1 MTCWNLN
8 EIKGKCRR
16 PPGYASRAVG
26 DAVINFPAIRRN
38 PYGSAIRLNI
48 KFRCMQS
55 SISSGSS
62 SCRASARFFQFCVL
76 TLILAICTG
85 SIASGATLDGAASDE
100 DSTWYDQA
108 SSRLKLHFFWTS
120 TCPHCQAARPF
131 ITELTERH
139 DWLQIHSAQLDDD
152 SGNVRVYIA
161 LTEQIGENAYSVP
174 AFVFCGRMITG
185 FSSAEETGRL
195 LENQLLDCHNNL
207 EQGDRPWR
215 QATVPAGDA
224 ATTTIPLLGT
234 HDLRS
239 WSLPLV
245 TVVLAALDSFNPCA
259 FFVLLFLLSLLVN
272 AGSRGRMMLVGGIFV
287 LVSGVVYLAFMAAWL
302 NLFLLFGELSWLTLA
317 AGLLAV
323 GFGLINLKDYFFSG
337 QGPSLSIPASA
348 KPGLFARMRALISAD
363 SLPTMIAGTLMLAV
377 LANSYELLCTAG
389 FPMIFTRLL
398 TLNEL
403 STAVYYSYLVLYCAV
418 YIVPLLIIV
427 GLFTRTLGK
436 RKLSAREG
444 RILKL
449 MSGAMMTGLGAIL
462 LIEPLLISNLA
473 VTATLIAGALA
484 FTWLIDHLTPDAPG

>member
-1 MTCWNLN
+1 MQ
-8 EIKGKCRR
+8 
-16 PPGYASRAVG
+16 AQS
-26 DAVINFPAIRRN
+26 AIRKN
-38 PYGSAIRLNI
+38 HYGSAAALNLESQS
-48 KFRCMQS
+48 MQL
-55 SISSGSS
+55 SISSRNSVS
-62 SCRASARFFQFCVL
+62 TARAFFQLGML
-76 TLILAICTG
+76 TFILVICTL
-85 SIASGATLDGAASDE
+85 SNASGATSDDAVSDD
-100 DSTWYDQA
+100 DSTWFDHTSAQ
-108 SSRLKLHFFWTS
+108 LKLHFFWTS
-120 TCPHCQAARPF
+120 TCPHCQTARPF
-131 ITELTERH
+131 IAELSERH
-139 DWLQIHSAQLDDD
+139 DWLQVVSAQLDDD
-152 SGNVRVYIA
+152 SGNARVYIA
-161 LTEQIGENAYSVP
+161 LAERLGENAYSVP
-174 AFVFCGRMITG
+174 AFIFCGRMITG
-185 FSSAEETGRL
+185 FSSAQETGQL
-195 LENQLLDCHNNL
+195 LEQQLLECRSDL
-207 EQGDRPWR
+207 SKGIQPWQ
-215 QATVPAGDA
+215 QATGPSSADSI
-224 ATTTIPLLGT
+224 TTLPLLGAR
-234 HDLRS
+234 DLRS

-245 TVVLAALDSFNPCA
+245 TIVLAALDSFNPCA

-272 AGSRGRMMLVGGIFV
+272 ARSRSRMMLVGGIFV
-287 LVSGVVYLAFMAAWL
+287 LVSGVVYLGFMAAWL

-323 GFGLINLKDYFFSG
+323 SFGLINLKDYFFSG
-337 QGPSLSIPASA
+337 TGPSLSIPASA
-348 KPGLFARMRALISAD
+348 KPDLFARMRALISAD

-377 LANSYELLCTAG
+377 FANSYELLCTAG

-403 STAVYYSYLVLYCAV
+403 STPVYYGYLVLYCTV